1 MGTKANPVAA
11 EVDAILHTY
20 PTKARTRLKQVRRL
34 IYQVARETPEVG
46 TLTETTK
53 WSEPAYLTEQ
63 TKAGVTLRMA
73 WKAKRPDEYALFVNC
88 QSGVLDTLRTINPE
102 LVCEGNRAIWFDL
115 NQPCPEDDIRL
126 CAQIAL
132 TWHANKRRSKR
143 A

>member
-11 EVDAILHTY
+11 EVDAVLHTY

-88 QSGVLDTLRTINPE
+88 QSDVLDTLRTINPE
-102 LVCEGNRAIWFDL
+102 LVCEGNRPLGF
-115 NQPCPEDDIRL
+115 PG
-126 CAQIAL
+126 
-132 TWHANKRRSKR
+132 HA
-143 A
+143 